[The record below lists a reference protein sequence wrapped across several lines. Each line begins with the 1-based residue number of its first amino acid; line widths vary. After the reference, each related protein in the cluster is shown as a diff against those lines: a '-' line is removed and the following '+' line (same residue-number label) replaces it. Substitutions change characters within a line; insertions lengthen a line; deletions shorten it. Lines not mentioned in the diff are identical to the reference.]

1 MPRGAVPHPASRI
14 PHRPPVRRLLSALPL
29 LLAACATPRREPVY
43 LGVDPRRPYAEA
55 VRAGDLLF
63 VAGKLG
69 TDSTGRLVAGGI
81 AAETRQAL
89 VNVRAALER
98 HGAGMDRVVK
108 CTCFLADIGE
118 WQAMTDAYVGAFPA
132 ERRPARTALAVGG
145 LPLGGRVEIE
155 CVAMAR

>member
-1 MPRGAVPHPASRI
+1 M
-14 PHRPPVRRLLSALPL
+14 RPSLRRLLVAVP
-29 LLAACATPRREPVY
+29 LLAACAGGSRAPVY
-43 LGVDPRRPYAEA
+43 LGVDPQRPFSEA
-55 VRAGDLLF
+55 VRTGDLLF

-69 TDSTGRLVAGGI
+69 TDASGKLVPGGI

-89 VNVRAALER
+89 ANVRAALER
-98 HGAGMDRVVK
+98 HGSGIDRVVK

-118 WQAMTDAYVGAFPA
+118 WQAMSDVYVTAFPDG
-132 ERRPARTALAVGG
+132 RRPARTALAVGA